1 MENIIF
7 NELKVRRYNVDVGVV
22 VMNEVGKKAKDDM
35 D

>member
-22 VMNEVGKKAKDDM
+22 VMNEVDKKAKDDM